1 MLIEAKHIQ
10 KTYKNSRGIRVE
22 AVKDAS
28 LRLEEGQTV
37 GLLGS
42 SGSGKS
48 TIGQMLVGQVPPDVE
63 KSSTGGSR

>member
-1 MLIEAKHIQ
+1 MLIEAKHMQ
-10 KTYKNSRGIRVE
+10 KAYKNSRGIRVE

-48 TIGQMLVGQVPPDVE
+48 TIVQMLVGQFLLD
-63 KSSTGGSR
+63 R